1 MKKVETKEIDLID
14 IYLIIRKNFFTVVSI
29 TIAPMILSLI
39 YFFNQVP
46 SEIKFIAKTE
56 VKPVSIFS
64 VSKYSAY
71 NNYLKNYILEN
82 DNFLKNYILENKIK
96 IINEKNLINNS
107 KENFENIEIIGF
119 DEQYLIINE
128 KTLLN
133 LFIDKIKEK
142 VILIEAIKKFNLVNK
157 DNYVSLEDY
166 ENAVK
171 LFTNN
176 INLNKSTQNNGDHTW
191 IIQIELTNIK
201 ILNSFL
207 LFIEEKTN
215 QAVRKYIIETFD
227 NLIQNEKRL
236 NKYNIE
242 DIEIEILN
250 SEDNLELQRELLKKK
265 EKIIQDKHTERLEY
279 LFETTPV
286 VDSNKF
292 VAANIL
298 SHSSKLT
305 NITNRGNNTKIV
317 VIITF
322 ISFILGIFFVIIKE
336 AVRNRKS

>member
-1 MKKVETKEIDLID
+1 MKKVENKEIDLID
-14 IYLIIRKNFFTVVSI
+14 IYLIIRKNLLTVVSI

-56 VKPVSIFS
+56 IKPVSIFS

-82 DNFLKNYILENKIK
+82 KIK
-96 IINEKNLINNS
+96 TINKENLINNS
-107 KENFENIEIIGF
+107 KKNFENIEIIGF
-119 DEQYLIINE
+119 DELYLIINE

-142 VILIEAIKKFNLVNK
+142 VILIEAIKKLNLVNK
-157 DNYVSLEDY
+157 DNYVSLKDY

-176 INLNKSTQNNGDHTW
+176 IILNKSTQNNGNDTW

-215 QAVRKYIIETFD
+215 EAVRKYIIETFD

-265 EKIIQDKHTERLEY
+265 EMIIQDKHTERLEN
-279 LFETTPV
+279 LFETTPI

-298 SHSSKLT
+298 THSSKIT

-322 ISFILGIFFVIIKE
+322 ISFILGIFFVILKE
-336 AVRNRKS
+336 AIRNRKF